1 MRVPGAMDR
10 LLQFTLDLF
19 ERDPAPTLSPEPA
32 KRRAAPPRRPK
43 LAPTPDPQLFE
54 PPRQKVPTPGPV
66 GPPAAPLTEVIAPM
80 SFRHPQADRE
90 LQLQGTWVAYRFER
104 ARRRSIGFVVG
115 PEGLVVRAPRW
126 VPLAEVD
133 AALRSKSAWILRKLD
148 EARERQSRQAAAS
161 VAWADGAELPF
172 LGEPLRVRLQPGAL
186 AGGLLHRL
194 APEAAAEQGVGHL
207 LSLGLPPQAEASQIR
222 DAVQACLMREAKA
235 LFAQRLDHYAPQL
248 GVQWKKLA
256 LSNASTRWG
265 SARIDGS
272 IRLNWRLIHFS
283 LPVIDYVVV
292 HELAHL
298 RVMDHSP
305 RFWDTVAAVVPDHAE
320 RRQQLRLGALPRW

>member
-1 MRVPGAMDR
+1 MNR

-19 ERDPAPTLSPEPA
+19 ERDPTPAAPSGPV

-43 LAPTPDPQLFE
+43 AAPTPDPQLFE
-54 PPRQKVPTPGPV
+54 PPRPKAPTPSPA

-80 SFRHPQADRE
+80 SFRHPQANRE

-126 VPLAEVD
+126 VPQAEVD
-133 AALRSKSAWILRKLD
+133 AALRTKSAWIVRKLD
-148 EARERQSRQAAAS
+148 EARERQTRQAEAS

-186 AGGLLHRL
+186 AGGLLHSL
-194 APEAAAEQGVGHL
+194 PPEAAAEQGVRHL
-207 LSLGLPPQAEASQIR
+207 LSLGLPPQAEASQIK

>member
-1 MRVPGAMDR
+1 MNR

-19 ERDPAPTLSPEPA
+19 EREPTPAAPPAPV
-32 KRRAAPPRRPK
+32 KRRAAPPRRVK
-43 LAPTPDPQLFE
+43 ATPTPEPQLFT
-54 PPRQKVPTPGPV
+54 PPRPQAPAPDPA
-66 GPPAAPLTEVIAPM
+66 GPPAEPLTQVIAPM
-80 SFRHPQADRE
+80 SFRHPQANRE
-90 LQLQGTWVAYRFER
+90 LLLQGSWVAYRFER
-104 ARRRSIGFVVG
+104 ARRRSIGFIVG

-126 VPLAEVD
+126 VPQAEVD
-133 AALRSKSAWILRKLD
+133 AALRTKSGWIVRKLD

-161 VAWADGAELPF
+161 VSWTDGAELPF
-172 LGEPLRVRLQPGAL
+172 LGEPLRVCLQAGAL
-186 AGGLLHRL
+186 AGGQLHSL
-194 APEAAAEQGVGHL
+194 PPEAAAEQGVRHL
-207 LSLGLPPQAEASQIR
+207 LSLGLPPQAEPSQIK

-235 LFAQRLDHYAPQL
+235 LFVQRLDHYAPQL

-256 LSNASTRWG
+256 LSNAGTRWG

-320 RRQQLRLGALPRW
+320 RRLQLRQDALPRW

>member
-1 MRVPGAMDR
+1 MNR

-19 ERDPAPTLSPEPA
+19 ERELTPAAPSAPP

-43 LAPTPDPQLFE
+43 PTPKPDPQLFE
-54 PPRQKVPTPGPV
+54 PARPIPSAPGPV

-80 SFRHPQADRE
+80 SFRHPQANRE
-90 LQLQGTWVAYRFER
+90 LQLQGSWVAYRFER

-126 VPLAEVD
+126 VSQAEVD
-133 AALRSKSAWILRKLD
+133 AALRTKSAWIVRKLD
-148 EARERQSRQAAAS
+148 EARERQSRQASAS
-161 VAWADGAELPF
+161 VGWADGAELPF

-186 AGGLLHRL
+186 AGGMLHRL
-194 APEAAAEQGVGHL
+194 APEAAAEQGVRHL
-207 LSLGLPPQAEASQIR
+207 LSLGLPPQAEASQIK

-248 GVQWKKLA
+248 GVQWNKLA

>member
-1 MRVPGAMDR
+1 MTSAMNR

-19 ERDPAPTLSPEPA
+19 ERDPAPAVPA
-32 KRRAAPPRRPK
+32 NPVTRRAAPPRRRPQV
-43 LAPTPDPQLFE
+43 APPSDPQLFE
-54 PPRQKVPTPGPV
+54 PPRPKAPAPGPA

-80 SFRHPQADRE
+80 SFRHPQANRE
-90 LQLQGTWVAYRFER
+90 LQLQGTWVAYLFER

-126 VPLAEVD
+126 VPQAEVD
-133 AALRSKSAWILRKLD
+133 AALQSKSGWIVRKLD

-161 VAWADGAELPF
+161 VAWVDGAELPF
-172 LGEPLRVRLQPGAL
+172 LGEPLRVRLQAGAL
-186 AGGLLHRL
+186 AGGQLHCL
-194 APEAAAEQGVGHL
+194 TPEAAAEQGVRHL
-207 LSLGLPPQAEASQIR
+207 LTLGLPPQAEASQIK

-283 LPVIDYVVV
+283 LPVIDSVVV
-292 HELAHL
+292 HDLAHL

-305 RFWDTVAAVVPDHAE
+305 RFWDTVAAVVPDHAD